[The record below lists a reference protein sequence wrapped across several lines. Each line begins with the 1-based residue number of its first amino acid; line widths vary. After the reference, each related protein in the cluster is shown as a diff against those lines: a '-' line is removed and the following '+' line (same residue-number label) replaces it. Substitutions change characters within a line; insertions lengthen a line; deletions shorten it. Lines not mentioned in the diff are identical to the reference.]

1 MNKIAY
7 KLNLYD
13 HPDNKRKIHKKKI
26 PLVGGIFF
34 LINILF
40 YLIIQNSFFFNQV
53 FFEGIREIIS
63 FYLGIIFFFLIGI
76 YDDKYTLNPNTKLV
90 LSILVILFSINL
102 SDKFII
108 ADLNFIFL
116 DKTINLN
123 SFSILFT
130 IFCILAFIN
139 SFNMLDGINGLSV
152 SYYLICLFYLFVPN
166 YIDSFYILLLICS
179 SFFLIYNFRGKI
191 FLGDNG
197 SLVLGFM
204 LSLLFIKFY
213 NEKKIFADEIIV
225 LMILPGI
232 DMIRVASSRILRKQH
247 AFEPD
252 QNHLHHL
259 LMKMFNEKIS
269 YFIIIGIILLTCII
283 SKFIKYDVV
292 NILSITTV
300 ILIYLFF
307 VQKIKLK

>member
-1 MNKIAY
+1 MFK
-7 KLNLYD
+7 
-13 HPDNKRKIHKKKI
+13 KRII
-26 PLVGGIFF
+26 PIV
-34 LINILF
+34 LIKENIVV
-40 YLIIQNSFFFNQV
+40 QS
-53 FFEGIREIIS
+53 
-63 FYLGIIFFFLIGI
+63 
-76 YDDKYTLNPNTKLV
+76 
-90 LSILVILFSINL
+90 
-102 SDKFII
+102 
-108 ADLNFIFL
+108 
-116 DKTINLN
+116 
-123 SFSILFT
+123 
-130 IFCILAFIN
+130 
-139 SFNMLDGINGLSV
+139 
-152 SYYLICLFYLFVPN
+152 
-166 YIDSFYILLLICS
+166 
-179 SFFLIYNFRGKI
+179 
-191 FLGDNG
+191 
-197 SLVLGFM
+197 
-204 LSLLFIKFY
+204 IKFNKY
-213 NEKKIFADEIIV
+213 LPIGKPEAVIENLDRWGADEIIV